1 MPKCL
6 VTMKCLARPTCKA
19 VRLQNPKN
27 IILSYINMNSI
38 RNKFDSPC
46 RLISL
51 HVDTLSTAETR
62 LDYSC
67 LNVQFL
73 IPSFHQPFHFDTN
86 RISGGLLAFVRSL
99 IPARTNSYLTF
110 KLYHFNL
117 I

>member
-1 MPKCL
+1 
-6 VTMKCLARPTCKA
+6 
-19 VRLQNPKN
+19 
-27 IILSYINMNSI
+27 MNSI

-46 RLISL
+46 RLMSL
-51 HVDTLSTAETR
+51 HANTSSTAKTR

-99 IPARTNSYLTF
+99 ISARTDSYLIF
-110 KLYHFNL
+110 KPYHFNL
-117 I
+117 IQGKKDGYL